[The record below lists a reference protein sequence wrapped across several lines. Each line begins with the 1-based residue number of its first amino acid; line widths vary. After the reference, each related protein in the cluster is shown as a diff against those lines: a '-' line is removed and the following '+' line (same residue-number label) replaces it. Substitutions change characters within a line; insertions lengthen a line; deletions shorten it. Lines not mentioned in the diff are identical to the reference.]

1 MPSTPATTIEQQLA
15 TVQAGQLVAPTD
27 PLVDAFRR
35 VLDTLTV
42 KYPHDSRQEVADIA
56 VRAHQLLHRGQLT
69 LWEFFA
75 AVDGATPLALRGAL
89 TFEET
94 CTAVVT
100 WYTQQTP

>member
-1 MPSTPATTIEQQLA
+1 
-15 TVQAGQLVAPTD
+15 
-27 PLVDAFRR
+27 
-35 VLDTLTV
+35 
-42 KYPHDSRQEVADIA
+42 VADIA
-56 VRAHQLLHRGQLT
+56 VRAHQLLQRGQLT

-75 AVDGATPLALRGAL
+75 TVDGATPLALRGAL